1 MLTWILA
8 PVPATPLMLD
18 GSSAGIA
25 MSPMPTRP
33 RM

>member
-18 GSSAGIA
+18 GSSAGSA
-25 MSPMPTRP
+25 MSTMPARP
-33 RM
+33 SM